1 MTALRLSAGPLLW
14 LAHFAA
20 LYGFNAIACARGFS
34 GAVPWGVGVATLILA
49 AGAALVTF
57 RHRKDF
63 VDWLTAALGAV
74 ALLAILWQALPVLM
88 VSPCA

>member
-14 LAHFAA
+14 LAHLTA

-34 GAVPWGVGVATLILA
+34 SAVPWGVGAATVILGAGATLVA
-49 AGAALVTF
+49 F